1 MLAYVDLL
9 CAPKD
14 TLTVMVTNPLEKHWD
29 RCFSKM
35 LQWRASMP
43 AKYKKG
49 RVIKSPKPQLLTVEG
64 EDGSRM
70 GVVCI
75 SNDQGETA
83 ADMAKKVGAHAKR
96 VRLIVDEAQGCT
108 SAVIELKMNLGA
120 SGDYQEV
127 FIGNPTSWQNPLGQ
141 HALPLNNDKKRIHD
155 EEPDEWDTV
164 SMWNEVP
171 GRCIVFDGKRCPT
184 LDSPAEARRLSFMLS
199 PRMLK
204 QAQTMPGGENS
215 LYYWSQVR
223 GRIPPAG
230 TCVTVLSEL
239 DLESSGCKNSVSFT
253 GDVEDYAGVDLSLGG
268 DKAPMYRVRVGKVAG
283 MGVVACIVGRE
294 YLTVDIT
301 KPDKSAQMS
310 KQFGPIVKK
319 WRIRKLENVAMDASG
334 QQGAIVDTFE
344 RDVNGDS
351 GHGRIHRVKSEDKVS
366 ERRLSYGKKDGRGKR
381 EQASERYKD
390 RASELVM
397 NLVECVN
404 QQCLFGIDS
413 DVAYQLTTRG
423 IDEGSMD
430 GGKLKN
436 QTKKKWR
443 EANGG
448 QSPDEMDAVA
458 VIVSKLLE
466 QGILKPG
473 RDTRTMA
480 VPQFEDWMMPKKP
493 AQGSMRGHRKVVN
506 LVRRW

>member
-1 MLAYVDLL
+1 M
-9 CAPKD
+9 
-14 TLTVMVTNPLEKHWD
+14 
-29 RCFSKM
+29 
-35 LQWRASMP
+35 
-43 AKYKKG
+43 
-49 RVIKSPKPQLLTVEG
+49 
-64 EDGSRM
+64 
-70 GVVCI
+70 
-75 SNDQGETA
+75 
-83 ADMAKKVGAHAKR
+83 
-96 VRLIVDEAQGCT
+96 
-108 SAVIELKMNLGA
+108 
-120 SGDYQEV
+120 
-127 FIGNPTSWQNPLGQ
+127 
-141 HALPLNNDKKRIHD
+141 
-155 EEPDEWDTV
+155 
-164 SMWNEVP
+164 
-171 GRCIVFDGKRCPT
+171 
-184 LDSPAEARRLSFMLS
+184 
-199 PRMLK
+199 
-204 QAQTMPGGENS
+204 
-215 LYYWSQVR
+215 
-223 GRIPPAG
+223 
-230 TCVTVLSEL
+230 
-239 DLESSGCKNSVSFT
+239 
-253 GDVEDYAGVDLSLGG
+253 
-268 DKAPMYRVRVGKVAG
+268 
-283 MGVVACIVGRE
+283 
-294 YLTVDIT
+294 
-301 KPDKSAQMS
+301 
-310 KQFGPIVKK
+310 
-319 WRIRKLENVAMDASG
+319 
-334 QQGAIVDTFE
+334 
-344 RDVNGDS
+344 
-351 GHGRIHRVKSEDKVS
+351 
-366 ERRLSYGKKDGRGKR
+366 SYGKKDGRGKR